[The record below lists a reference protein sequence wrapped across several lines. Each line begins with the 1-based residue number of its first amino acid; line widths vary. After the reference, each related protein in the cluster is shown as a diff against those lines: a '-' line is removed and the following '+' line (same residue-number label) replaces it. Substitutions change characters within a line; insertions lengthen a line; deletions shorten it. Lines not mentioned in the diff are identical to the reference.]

1 MSIRKRTSKKAK
13 NGYVY
18 EVYFN
23 YKINGI
29 TNRYTKSGF
38 KTKKE
43 AQEHEALMLA
53 EVKEKGKINKDS
65 AKTLNQV
72 YKEFLELG
80 ANEYQANT
88 ILGTKL
94 QYERNVKAELGNIS
108 IKNFDYALLQGYFN
122 KRGSLGIETNKST
135 RKALNRL
142 LNYAVKVGYIK
153 NNPINLVK
161 VIGIEN
167 KREKDQ
173 VLLDTELNIL
183 LNALESANDFNKKA
197 YSIAIQIGKYTG
209 LRVSEV
215 FALEKEDINFN
226 ENCINVNRKLVYDGL
241 KKDEIYATH
250 QMKSKSSKA
259 IIPLASV
266 LKSVLTDWFKINPY
280 DHIICDVEGKYI
292 NPKTF
297 SIFMKSLAKKHNINF
312 NFHMLRHTF
321 ATTLVMND
329 VDIKTTQELMRHSD
343 FNTTMTL
350 YTHISKEHKAKVIND
365 VFGLK
370 SVEKVAKTN
379 DEIKT
384 LN

>member
-18 EVYFN
+18 EVYFP
-23 YKINGI
+23 YKVNGI
-29 TNRYTKSGF
+29 TERYSRSGF

-241 KKDEIYATH
+241 KKDEIYSTH

-297 SIFMKSLAKKHNINF
+297 SIFMKSLAKKHNISF

-370 SVEKVAKTN
+370 SVEKVAKIN

>member
-1 MSIRKRTSKKAK
+1 M
-13 NGYVY
+13 
-18 EVYFN
+18 
-23 YKINGI
+23 
-29 TNRYTKSGF
+29 
-38 KTKKE
+38 
-43 AQEHEALMLA
+43 
-53 EVKEKGKINKDS
+53 
-65 AKTLNQV
+65 
-72 YKEFLELG
+72 
-80 ANEYQANT
+80 
-88 ILGTKL
+88 
-94 QYERNVKAELGNIS
+94 
-108 IKNFDYALLQGYFN
+108 
-122 KRGSLGIETNKST
+122 
-135 RKALNRL
+135 
-142 LNYAVKVGYIK
+142 KVGYIK

-183 LNALESANDFNKKA
+183 LNALETANDFNKKA
-197 YSIAIQIGKYTG
+197 YSIAIQIDKYTG

-215 FALEKEDINFN
+215 FALEKEDINFD

-241 KKDEIYATH
+241 KKDEIYSTH

-266 LKSVLTDWFKINPY
+266 LKNVLIDWFKINPY
-280 DHIICDVEGKYI
+280 DRVICDVEGKFI

-297 SIFMKSLAKKHNINF
+297 SIFMKNLAKKHKINF

-350 YTHISKEHKAKVIND
+350 YTHISREHKAKVIND

-370 SVEKVAKTN
+370 SVENVSKTN
-379 DEIKT
+379 DKIKT

>member
-1 MSIRKRTSKKAK
+1 MSIRKRASKKAK

-18 EVYFN
+18 EVYFP
-23 YKINGI
+23 YKQNGI
-29 TNRYTKSGF
+29 TYRYSKSGF

-43 AQEHEALMLA
+43 AQDHEALMLA

-72 YKEFLELG
+72 YKEFLEIG

-94 QYERNVKAELGNIS
+94 QYERNVKRELGNIS
-108 IKNFDYALLQGYFN
+108 IKNVDYALLQRYFN

-183 LNALESANDFNKKA
+183 LNALETANDFNKKA

-215 FALEKEDINFN
+215 FALEKEDINFD

-241 KKDEIYATH
+241 KKDEIYSTH
-250 QMKSKSSKA
+250 QMKSKGSKA

-266 LKSVLTDWFKINPY
+266 LKNVLIDWFKINPY
-280 DHIICDVEGKYI
+280 DRVICDVEGKFI

-297 SIFMKSLAKKHNINF
+297 SIFMKNLAKKHKINF

-350 YTHISKEHKAKVIND
+350 YTHISREHKAKVIND

-370 SVEKVAKTN
+370 SVENVSKTN
-379 DEIKT
+379 DKIKT

>member
-1 MSIRKRTSKKAK
+1 MSIRKRASKKAK

-18 EVYFN
+18 EVYFP
-23 YKINGI
+23 YKLNGI
-29 TNRYTKSGF
+29 TERYSRSGF

-43 AQEHEALMLA
+43 AQEHETMMLA

-94 QYERNVKAELGNIS
+94 QYERNVKGELGNIS

-135 RKALNRL
+135 RKALNIL

-167 KREKDQ
+167 KRKKDQ

-183 LNALESANDFNKKA
+183 LNALESANDFNRKA

-241 KKDEIYATH
+241 KKDEIYSTH

-266 LKSVLTDWFKINPY
+266 LRNILTDWFKINPY
-280 DHIICDVEGKYI
+280 DHIVCDVEGNFI

-297 SIFMKSLAKKHNINF
+297 SIFMKKLAIKHNINF

>member
-1 MSIRKRTSKKAK
+1 MTFIP
-13 NGYVY
+13 
-18 EVYFN
+18 
-23 YKINGI
+23 YKQNGI
-29 TNRYTKSGF
+29 TYRYSKSGF

-43 AQEHEALMLA
+43 AQDHEALMLA

-72 YKEFLELG
+72 YKEFLEIG

-94 QYERNVKAELGNIS
+94 QYERNVKRELGNIS
-108 IKNFDYALLQGYFN
+108 IKNVDYALLQRYFN

-183 LNALESANDFNKKA
+183 LNALETANDFNKKA

-215 FALEKEDINFN
+215 FALEKEDINFD

-241 KKDEIYATH
+241 KKDEIYSTH

-266 LKSVLTDWFKINPY
+266 LKNVLIDWFKINPY
-280 DHIICDVEGKYI
+280 DRVICDVEGKFI

-297 SIFMKSLAKKHNINF
+297 SIFMKNLAKKHKINF

-350 YTHISKEHKAKVIND
+350 YTHISREHKAKVIND

-370 SVEKVAKTN
+370 SVENVSKTN
-379 DEIKT
+379 DKIKT

>member
-18 EVYFN
+18 EVYFP

-29 TNRYTKSGF
+29 TERYSRSGF

-108 IKNFDYALLQGYFN
+108 VKNFDYALLQGYFN

-173 VLLDTELNIL
+173 VLLDTELNVL

-215 FALEKEDINFN
+215 FALEKEDINFD
-226 ENCINVNRKLVYDGL
+226 ENYINVNRKLVYDGL
-241 KKDEIYATH
+241 KKDEIYSTH

-266 LKSVLTDWFKINPY
+266 LKNILTDWFKINPY
-280 DHIICDVEGKYI
+280 DHIICDVEGKFI

-297 SIFMKSLAKKHNINF
+297 SIYMKKLAKKHNINF

-370 SVEKVAKTN
+370 SFEN
-379 DEIKT
+379 
-384 LN
+384 